1 MVQQSEKTEGNTV
14 AAETKKSPKKRAV
27 TKRKKKSTTA
37 SSSSATTTRRQR
49 VKRTRPASQS
59 AAAAAKSKT
68 ESGDAPIDDA
78 TVTVAK
84 VSADDSSPS
93 PANSGA
99 TNDASNQAEKPTTR
113 SRTLKRAKPRAASSA
128 NADAIPEGVARK
140 SGIRRKKPSSQG
152 ASATTVIA
160 RSEAGSVSA
169 NETSIP
175 GQNAPT
181 AQKSK
186 EPFGAGIVR
195 DRGTSADGPK
205 PGDATS
211 RTAPPVESKLGNV
224 GSDRAS
230 DNRSNP
236 DVTTSATST
245 AATSSAG
252 PSAESET
259 KAIKKKSRRTR
270 GGKAKRMRAATA
282 ANTATAAN
290 RVKDESPESGS
301 RESGSPGPESK
312 SSSAQGVGQVA
323 DHAAH
328 AGETEEER
336 TARIVLKRRPVRRA
350 RRSKSRSKS
359 ETNFEAKSET
369 QSSPAAN
376 AAPAT
381 QAKAVPPTPAKDEE
395 RKSPG
400 TEVPSEL
407 AADSTDQPRKSNSTR
422 NRRRRRGQGKSAQQP
437 TPVVAEDPTEDEEE
451 IFVDAEVSDDI
462 TVITDDSPVE
472 KAQSEGREMIINSTA
487 GAECRIAIL
496 HDGRLEEIYIERQS
510 AASHVGNIYKGKITN
525 VESSIQA
532 AFVDFGL
539 AKNGFLHISDVLP
552 KYFPNKADATE
563 DVGKKVPRR
572 DRPPIQKCF
581 RRGDEVI
588 VQVAKEGVGTKGPTL
603 TTYLS
608 IPGRFVV
615 MMPGMSKL
623 GVSRRI
629 EDDADRKAMRDLLSQ
644 LSMPDGMGFILRTAG
659 LNRNKRELQS
669 DLNYLNRLW
678 KTVEKRI
685 KSQAT
690 PCELYQESDLVIRTI
705 RDVYS
710 SDFKRIVVDDLSV
723 AVKAKDFLRIAMP
736 RTQGAVV
743 AYQKHEPIFHHYG
756 IEQEIQR
763 IYSRHVPL
771 PSGGSI
777 VIDSTEAMVAIDVN
791 SGKYRDQND
800 AEETAYRINIEAAEE
815 IARQLRL
822 RDLGGLVVCDFIDM
836 RQDRHKRAVE
846 KALRD
851 ALKLHKERARI
862 LRMSKFGLIEMTRQ
876 RQGPSIKRSVFVD
889 CRHCSGSGLVKTAES
904 MSLEVLRVL
913 QLLTHRGDVAQ
924 VAVSVAPD
932 VCALV
937 LNQQRAFLHYLESK
951 THKSISIL
959 PDPTF
964 TNDEVSYK
972 CIDDRGMPL
981 RIEV

>member
-1 MVQQSEKTEGNTV
+1 MAQKPENEERKSV
-14 AAETKKSPKKRAV
+14 ATKTKKAAPKKRK
-27 TKRKKKSTTA
+27 TSKRKKTTKIA
-37 SSSSATTTRRQR
+37 SSSTARRKR
-49 VKRTRPASQS
+49 VKRTPPKKDVLAVATATSSESSENVADTTVAGVATDASAKIAPAP
-59 AAAAAKSKT
+59 AVIENDSKT
-68 ESGDAPIDDA
+68 PPKSRP
-78 TVTVAK
+78 
-84 VSADDSSPS
+84 
-93 PANSGA
+93 
-99 TNDASNQAEKPTTR
+99 
-113 SRTLKRAKPRAASSA
+113 RTLKRAKPRVSSTVSSDVETNGTTRKRVTKRRSAASRAEVSPGTEESKASPPATPSA
-128 NADAIPEGVARK
+128 KSQTAAVAK
-140 SGIRRKKPSSQG
+140 EA
-152 ASATTVIA
+152 ASIA
-160 RSEAGSVSA
+160 SHV
-169 NETSIP
+169 N
-175 GQNAPT
+175 
-181 AQKSK
+181 KSK
-186 EPFGAGIVR
+186 EPFGAGI
-195 DRGTSADGPK
+195 G
-205 PGDATS
+205 
-211 RTAPPVESKLGNV
+211 
-224 GSDRAS
+224 
-230 DNRSNP
+230 
-236 DVTTSATST
+236 
-245 AATSSAG
+245 
-252 PSAESET
+252 
-259 KAIKKKSRRTR
+259 KSRRTTSDASTATGESTPATQPGSEPSGEARSAPNDESDAGKDKPKSRRKR
-270 GGKAKRMRAATA
+270 GGKGRRKKTTVTGNTGGTDTAKAAPTD
-282 ANTATAAN
+282 AT
-290 RVKDESPESGS
+290 ESE
-301 RESGSPGPESK
+301 
-312 SSSAQGVGQVA
+312 SSADGSEQP
-323 DHAAH
+323 
-328 AGETEEER
+328 GETEEER
-336 TARIVLKRRPVRRA
+336 KARVVLKRRPIRRA
-350 RRSKSRSKS
+350 RRSKSRGK
-359 ETNFEAKSET
+359 TDGKTDRKTEAKSGPKVAAATEST
-369 QSSPAAN
+369 IANEKEAQAQPKTKDTDAKTFQPGESSGQPG
-376 AAPAT
+376 
-381 QAKAVPPTPAKDEE
+381 ESSG
-395 RKSPG
+395 KS
-400 TEVPSEL
+400 T
-407 AADSTDQPRKSNSTR
+407 STR
-422 NRRRRRGQGKSAQQP
+422 GRRRRRGQSKSAKKVQTETSP
-437 TPVVAEDPTEDEEE
+437 APVAASIEVADDLAELAED
-451 IFVDAEVSDDI
+451 IS
-462 TVITDDSPVE
+462 VITDDSPKVSL
-472 KAQSEGREMIINSTA
+472 QSEGREMIINSTA

-496 HDGRLEEIYIERQS
+496 HNGRLEEIYIERQS

-629 EDDADRKAMRDLLSQ
+629 EDDADRKAMRDLLGQ
-644 LSMPDGMGFILRTAG
+644 LTMPEGMGFILRTAG

-678 KTVEKRI
+678 KTVQKRI
-685 KSQAT
+685 KNQAT

-710 SDFKRIVVDDLSV
+710 SDFKRIVVDDHKV

-736 RTQGAVV
+736 RTQGDVV

-800 AEETAYRINIEAAEE
+800 AEETAYRINLEAAEE

-836 RQDRHKRAVE
+836 RLDRHKRAVE

-904 MSLEVLRVL
+904 MSLEVLRIM
-913 QLLTHRGDVAQ
+913 QLLTHRDDVAQ
-924 VAVSVAPD
+924 VVVSVAPD
-932 VCALV
+932 VCTLV
-937 LNQQRAFLHYLESK
+937 VNEQRSFLNHLE
-951 THKSISIL
+951 TKSNKKISIL

-964 TNDEVSYK
+964 TNDQVSYK
-972 CIDDRGMPL
+972 AIDDRGMPL

>member
-1 MVQQSEKTEGNTV
+1 MVQQSEKAEGNALT
-14 AAETKKSPKKRAV
+14 AKTKKSPRKRAT
-27 TKRKKKSTTA
+27 TKRKKKTTTSTATKPTRRRRVKRTKA
-37 SSSSATTTRRQR
+37 VSQSSSSATKSDSGSPETLLDEP
-49 VKRTRPASQS
+49 VS
-59 AAAAAKSKT
+59 A
-68 ESGDAPIDDA
+68 E
-78 TVTVAK
+78 AK
-84 VSADDSSPS
+84 VASDTSASTAASTSADASTKSEKKAEA
-93 PANSGA
+93 PALK
-99 TNDASNQAEKPTTR
+99 T
-113 SRTLKRAKPRAASSA
+113 RTLKRSKPRKPSTASS
-128 NADAIPEGVARK
+128 DSSMDGMTRK
-140 SGIRRKKPSSQG
+140 SSPLRKKPSPSAESG
-152 ASATTVIA
+152 SSSSAKSASSPAASAT
-160 RSEAGSVSA
+160 SAG
-169 NETSIP
+169 T
-175 GQNAPT
+175 T
-181 AQKSK
+181 AQPKAK

-195 DRGTSADGPK
+195 PVPAPT
-205 PGDATS
+205 GDA
-211 RTAPPVESKLGNV
+211 
-224 GSDRAS
+224 
-230 DNRSNP
+230 
-236 DVTTSATST
+236 
-245 AATSSAG
+245 
-252 PSAESET
+252 PSAESGSPATEPVKNRATPAGADAIPTDSGET
-259 KAIKKKSRRTR
+259 KPPKAKSRRSR
-270 GGKAKRMRAATA
+270 GGKAKRKKT
-282 ANTATAAN
+282 TATASPKAEASQT
-290 RVKDESPESGS
+290 ESPDAKKPEPKS
-301 RESGSPGPESK
+301 EPEQPGTPEE
-312 SSSAQGVGQVA
+312 AA
-323 DHAAH
+323 DHS
-328 AGETEEER
+328 GETDEER
-336 TARIVLKRRPVRRA
+336 SARIVLKRRPVRRA

-359 ETNFEAKSET
+359 ESNADTKAEAASHDSKDTTVKAET
-369 QSSPAAN
+369 VTPAESARSKDTQ
-376 AAPAT
+376 AEESDAPA
-381 QAKAVPPTPAKDEE
+381 QGDAGPAE
-395 RKSPG
+395 
-400 TEVPSEL
+400 
-407 AADSTDQPRKSNSTR
+407 QPRKSTSTR
-422 NRRRRRGQGKSAQQP
+422 NRRRRRGQGKSTKKVAAE
-437 TPVVAEDPTEDEEE
+437 TPADSPEINDAKTVEISED
-451 IFVDAEVSDDI
+451 IS
-462 TVITDDSPVE
+462 VITDDSPKE
-472 KAQSEGREMIINSTA
+472 KLQSEGREMIINSTA

-496 HDGRLEEIYIERQS
+496 HAGRLEEIYIERQS
-510 AASHVGNIYKGKITN
+510 SASHVGNIYKGKITN

-629 EDDADRKAMRDLLSQ
+629 EDDADRKAMRDLLGQ

-678 KTVEKRI
+678 KTVQKRI

-710 SDFKRIVVDDLSV
+710 SEFNRIVVDDPKV
-723 AVKAKDFLRIAMP
+723 AMKAKDFLRIAMP

-800 AEETAYRINIEAAEE
+800 AEETAYRINLEAAEE

-851 ALKLHKERARI
+851 ALKSHKERARI

-904 MSLEVLRVL
+904 MSLEVLRIL
-913 QLLTHRGDVAQ
+913 QLLTHRNDVAQ
-924 VAVSVAPD
+924 VSVSVAPD

-937 LNQQRAFLHYLESK
+937 LNEQRSFLHHLETK
-951 THKSISIL
+951 TNKTISIL

-964 TNDEVSYK
+964 TNDQVSYK

>member
-1 MVQQSEKTEGNTV
+1 MVQQSEKAEGNALGT
-14 AAETKKSPKKRAV
+14 ETKKSPKKRTAP
-27 TKRKKKSTTA
+27 KRKKKSTSTA
-37 SSSSATTTRRQR
+37 AASKTTARRQR
-49 VKRTRPASQS
+49 VKRKGPASQS
-59 AAAAAKSKT
+59 ASDAASPPPEEPATIVVKDEAKSAT
-68 ESGDAPIDDA
+68 APQAEAKANPDSA
-78 TVTVAK
+78 VAEK
-84 VSADDSSPS
+84 SDKPASSP
-93 PANSGA
+93 
-99 TNDASNQAEKPTTR
+99 
-113 SRTLKRAKPRAASSA
+113 RTLKRPKPRKPSAVSSESGI
-128 NADAIPEGVARK
+128 DGIARK
-140 SGIRRKKPSSQG
+140 NTARRKKPVSRTTGESG
-152 ASATTVIA
+152 PVPDAPVAASVDTAA
-160 RSEAGSVSA
+160 SPSNR
-169 NETSIP
+169 
-175 GQNAPT
+175 NAVPI
-181 AQKSK
+181 QKTK

-195 DRGTSADGPK
+195 SSPPAAATAPGTGSGTQTSSGQQVTAKAPSSDSDSSA
-205 PGDATS
+205 A
-211 RTAPPVESKLGNV
+211 RTAPAASVEG
-224 GSDRAS
+224 G
-230 DNRSNP
+230 DNKPGKPKGRRS
-236 DVTTSATST
+236 
-245 AATSSAG
+245 
-252 PSAESET
+252 
-259 KAIKKKSRRTR
+259 R
-270 GGKAKRMRAATA
+270 GGKAKRKKTTAAAEAPKTDAPKTETRDANASEIAPAVAPETSAQVPATA
-282 ANTATAAN
+282 GLA
-290 RVKDESPESGS
+290 E
-301 RESGSPGPESK
+301 
-312 SSSAQGVGQVA
+312 
-323 DHAAH
+323 H

-336 TARIVLKRRPVRRA
+336 KARIVLKRRPVRRA
-350 RRSKSRSKS
+350 RRSKSRLKA
-359 ETNFEAKSET
+359 EAAGDAK
-369 QSSPAAN
+369 SPAATTSGTPN
-376 AAPAT
+376 AGPTNPAPAT
-381 QAKAVPPTPAKDEE
+381 AKAETPTATPKNEIAQTAKD
-395 RKSPG
+395 G
-400 TEVPSEL
+400 TTEGASGSEDL
-407 AADSTDQPRKSNSTR
+407 PRKSTSTR
-422 NRRRRRGQGKSAQQP
+422 NRRRRRGQGKSAKKP
-437 TPVVAEDPTEDEEE
+437 ETEVVVEPLIDDDDDAALVE
-451 IFVDAEVSDDI
+451 ISDDI
-462 TVITDDSPVE
+462 AVITDDSPKE
-472 KAQSEGREMIINSTA
+472 KVQSQGREMIINSTA

-496 HDGRLEEIYIERQS
+496 HAGRLEEIYIERQS
-510 AASHVGNIYKGKITN
+510 SASHVGNIYKGKITN

-629 EDDADRKAMRDLLSQ
+629 EDDADRKAMRDLLGQ

-678 KTVEKRI
+678 KTVQKRI

-710 SDFKRIVVDDLSV
+710 SDFNRIVVDDPKV
-723 AVKAKDFLRIAMP
+723 AMKAKDFLRIAMP

-743 AYQKHEPIFHHYG
+743 AYQRHEPIFHHYG

-851 ALKLHKERARI
+851 ALKSHKERARI

-904 MSLEVLRVL
+904 MSLEVLRIL
-913 QLLTHRGDVAQ
+913 QLLIHRNDVAQ

-937 LNQQRAFLHYLESK
+937 LNQQRAFLHHLESK
-951 THKSISIL
+951 TNKTISIL

-964 TNDEVSYK
+964 TNDQVSYK
-972 CIDDRGMPL
+972 CVDDRGMPL

>member
-1 MVQQSEKTEGNTV
+1 MT
-14 AAETKKSPKKRAV
+14 PRA
-27 TKRKKKSTTA
+27 
-37 SSSSATTTRRQR
+37 
-49 VKRTRPASQS
+49 P
-59 AAAAAKSKT
+59 SKT
-68 ESGDAPIDDA
+68 DESKAPVADGDA
-78 TVTVAK
+78 
-84 VSADDSSPS
+84 
-93 PANSGA
+93 
-99 TNDASNQAEKPTTR
+99 
-113 SRTLKRAKPRAASSA
+113 
-128 NADAIPEGVARK
+128 
-140 SGIRRKKPSSQG
+140 
-152 ASATTVIA
+152 
-160 RSEAGSVSA
+160 
-169 NETSIP
+169 
-175 GQNAPT
+175 AP
-181 AQKSK
+181 
-186 EPFGAGIVR
+186 
-195 DRGTSADGPK
+195 
-205 PGDATS
+205 
-211 RTAPPVESKLGNV
+211 
-224 GSDRAS
+224 
-230 DNRSNP
+230 
-236 DVTTSATST
+236 
-245 AATSSAG
+245 
-252 PSAESET
+252 
-259 KAIKKKSRRTR
+259 
-270 GGKAKRMRAATA
+270 
-282 ANTATAAN
+282 
-290 RVKDESPESGS
+290 
-301 RESGSPGPESK
+301 
-312 SSSAQGVGQVA
+312 
-323 DHAAH
+323 
-328 AGETEEER
+328 EER
-336 TARIVLKRRPVRRA
+336 
-350 RRSKSRSKS
+350 
-359 ETNFEAKSET
+359 
-369 QSSPAAN
+369 
-376 AAPAT
+376 
-381 QAKAVPPTPAKDEE
+381 
-395 RKSPG
+395 
-400 TEVPSEL
+400 
-407 AADSTDQPRKSNSTR
+407 PRKSTSTR
-422 NRRRRRGQGKSAQQP
+422 NRRRRRGKGKSTTKTTTAAKST
-437 TPVVAEDPTEDEEE
+437 TPASVEPTEEVEPVSLE
-451 IFVDAEVSDDI
+451 ISDDI
-462 TVITDDSPVE
+462 SVITDDTPKE
-472 KAQSEGREMIINSTA
+472 KGPSEGREMIINSTA

-496 HDGRLEEIYIERQS
+496 HAGRLEEIYIERQS

-629 EDDADRKAMRDLLSQ
+629 EDDADRKAMRDLLGQ

-685 KSQAT
+685 KSQPT

-710 SDFKRIVVDDLSV
+710 SDFKRIVVDDPRV
-723 AVKAKDFLRIAMP
+723 AMKAKDFLRIAMP

-756 IEQEIQR
+756 IEQELQR

-771 PSGGSI
+771 RSGGSI

-913 QLLTHRGDVAQ
+913 QLLTHRQDVAQ
-924 VAVSVAPD
+924 ITVSVAPD

-937 LNQQRAFLHYLESK
+937 LNQQRSFLHHLESK
-951 THKSISIL
+951 TQKSISIL

-972 CIDDRGMPL
+972 SVDNRGMPL
-981 RIEV
+981 RIDV